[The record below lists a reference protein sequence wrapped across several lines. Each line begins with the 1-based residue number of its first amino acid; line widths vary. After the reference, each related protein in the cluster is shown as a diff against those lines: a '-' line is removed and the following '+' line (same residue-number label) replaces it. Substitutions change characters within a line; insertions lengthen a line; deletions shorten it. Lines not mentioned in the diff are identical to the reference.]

1 MVPLGLGHSLVS
13 GSLLISG
20 SSAYAMTK
28 SFEFDGTDDGF
39 ITNTLSGV
47 DPADGSSKPTTR
59 SLSVAAWVKFDD
71 GSADPYETTGSHFI
85 VGCAGNGGW
94 ALSFQNRRFVWL
106 NNFDQGDGT
115 NISVQPQSTFR
126 AQRNDGAASRFL
138 FREDGWHF
146 VVGTT
151 DLENPSTQVI
161 GNIYV
166 NGNRAQ
172 AGAASGGA
180 GNGPNGETFGAQPE
194 DSNSKKTVTATSG
207 DIIHRYDTQANRE
220 NQEVDITIGGSGLF
234 TFATDVTTMHVNFW
248 NGYIGDVAIWDCLL
262 SQAEIAQLYNLHR
275 PIDMSTVQTSNLRG
289 YWRPTNGLKDSVSGN
304 TGSLAD
310 DGAVVVNAPST
321 DVSGYD
327 GYQ

>member
-39 ITNTLSGV
+39 ITNTLSGI

>member
-1 MVPLGLGHSLVS
+1 MLGLGHTLIA
-13 GSLLISG
+13 GSALQDSV
-20 SSAYAMTK
+20 YAMTK

-39 ITNTLSGV
+39 ITNTLSGI

-71 GSADPYETTGSHFI
+71 GSADPYDTAGNHNI

-94 ALSFQNRRFVWL
+94 SLSFSNRRFIWL
-106 NNFDQGDGT
+106 TNLDQGDGT

-126 AQRNDGAASRFL
+126 AQRNDGASSRFL
-138 FREDGWHF
+138 FKADDWHF

-151 DLENPSTQVI
+151 DLENPSTSVI
-161 GNIYV
+161 GNVYV
-166 NGNRAQ
+166 DGNRAQ
-172 AGAASGGA
+172 AGVASGGA

-194 DSNSKKTVTATSG
+194 DSGSKKTVTASSG
-207 DIIHRYDTQANRE
+207 DITLRYDTQANRE
-220 NQEVDITIGGSGLF
+220 GQEIDITIGGVGLF
-234 TFATDVTTMHVNFW
+234 TFATDVTTMNGNYW

-289 YWRPTNGLKDSVSGN
+289 YWRPTNGLNDSISGN

-310 DGAVVVNAPST
+310 DGAVVTAAPST

>member
-1 MVPLGLGHSLVS
+1 MAALGLGHSLVA
-13 GSLLISG
+13 GSLLK
-20 SSAYAMTK
+20 SAAYTMTK

-39 ITNTLSGV
+39 ITNTVNNSV
-47 DPADGSSKPTTR
+47 PANGTTKPTIR

-71 GSADPYETTGSHFI
+71 GSADPYDTSAAHGI
-85 VGCAGNGGW
+85 VSCVGNGGW
-94 ALSFQNRRFVWL
+94 SLSFSNRRFSWH
-106 NNFDQGDGT
+106 NNLDQGDGT
-115 NISVQPQSTFR
+115 NISVSPISHFR
-126 AQRNDGAASRFL
+126 AQRNDGAAARFL
-138 FREDGWHF
+138 FKEDDWHF

-151 DLENPSTQVI
+151 DLENPSTSVI

-166 NGNRAQ
+166 DGNRAQ
-172 AGAASGGA
+172 AGSTSGG
-180 GNGPNGETFGAQPE
+180 GSGPNGEVFGSQPE
-194 DSNSKKTVTATSG
+194 DSNSKKTVTASSG
-207 DIIHRYDTQANRE
+207 DITHRYDTQANRE
-220 NQEVDITIGGSGLF
+220 NQKVDIVIGGSGVF
-234 TFATDVTTMHVNFW
+234 TFATSVTTMQTNFW

-304 TGSLAD
+304 TGSLTD
-310 DGAVVVNAPST
+310 DGVVVVNAPST

>member
-1 MVPLGLGHSLVS
+1 MLGLGHTLVA
-13 GSLLISG
+13 GSALQDSI
-20 SSAYAMTK
+20 YAMTK

-39 ITNTLSGV
+39 ITNTVNNSV
-47 DPADGSSKPTTR
+47 PADGTTKPTTN

-71 GSADPYETTGSHFI
+71 GSADPYDTGASHHI
-85 VGCAGNGGW
+85 VSCGGNGGW
-94 ALSFQNRRFVWL
+94 VLFFSNRRFGFT
-106 NNFDQGDGT
+106 NNFDQGNGT
-115 NISVQPQSTFR
+115 NISIQALSTFR
-126 AQRNDGAASRFL
+126 AQRNDGNAARFL
-138 FREDGWHF
+138 FKEDNWHF

-151 DLENPSTQVI
+151 DLENPSTSVI

-166 NGNRAQ
+166 DGNRAQ

-207 DIIHRYDTQANRE
+207 DITHRYDTQANRE
-220 NQEVDITIGGSGLF
+220 NQRVDIVIGGAPLY
-234 TFATDVTTMHVNFW
+234 TFATSVTTMNGNYW

>member
-13 GSLLISG
+13 GSLLIGG

-304 TGSLAD
+304 TGSLVD
-310 DGAVVVNAPST
+310 NGAVVVNAPST